1 MLNYSGILHPLY
13 SEYRETNKYTQIINR
28 VKEYRMNMG
37 MSREVKGY
45 IKAGSILIILII
57 LGGILG
63 NEVRDVPVK
72 ERRSY
77 GMWVGREFDNGY
89 IK

>member
-37 MSREVKGY
+37 MSREVNGY

-63 NEVRDVPVK
+63 NEVREVPVK
-72 ERRSY
+72 
-77 GMWVGREFDNGY
+77 GGA
-89 IK
+89 